1 MTVIRPSSISGISSI
16 TTNGGDLSLFRSN
29 GTTSD
34 IIVNNVTSGI
44 ITATK
49 FVGSGADLT
58 GIDAGTLKHNNNTK
72 AQATASGVTITGNLG
87 VSGVL
92 TYEDVTNIDSVGV
105 ITARDGLRVTGI
117 STFAGNL
124 LPSANNTHDLGAT
137 GTRWANAYVND
148 MHFSNK
154 GSSNSVDGTWGD
166 WTLQEGENKIFMINN
181 RTGKKYSLK
190 MEEE

>member
-1 MTVIRPSSISGISSI
+1 MTIIRPNSITGVSSI
-16 TTNGGDLSLFRSN
+16 TTNGGDLSLFRSD

-49 FVGSGADLT
+49 FVGNGADLT

-72 AQATASGVTITGNLG
+72 AQATASGVTITGDLG

-92 TYEDVTNIDSVGV
+92 TYEDVTNVDSVGV

-117 STFAGNL
+117 ATV
-124 LPSANNTHDLGAT
+124 SALEIA
-137 GTRWANAYVND
+137 
-148 MHFSNK
+148 
-154 GSSNSVDGTWGD
+154 DGT
-166 WTLQEGENKIFMINN
+166 TSVNKHSVGIGTN
-181 RTGKKYSLK
+181 
-190 MEEE
+190 